1 MSNRAAIVTGASR
14 GIGRA
19 IAEALGEDGYDL
31 TIVAR
36 KPESL
41 EQAAAELR
49 GRGFNVEAVAANL
62 AHADAVAEV
71 VEAHRSRFGRLD
83 VLVNNAGVGVG
94 AGAGEHEPKL
104 IDMQLSVNLVAPVL
118 FYRHA
123 LGMLR
128 AAAAEHGSAVVVNMS
143 SISAV
148 MSPPWL
154 SVYGASKAAVIAY
167 TRSMNKELAPEGIKS
182 VALAPGFVDT
192 DMADFIK
199 DEIPAAEM
207 LPVSDV
213 VEAVRFVLALSPNCV
228 VPEIV
233 LGRRNETGL

>member
-148 MSPPWL
+148 MS
-154 SVYGASKAAVIAY
+154 YGASKAAVIAY